1 MASLKRNVIA
11 NYIGQF
17 YMAFVGILVVP
28 LYLKHLGAEAF
39 GLVGFFTLL
48 QTSMH
53 MLDMGISPTFGREV
67 ARLKSNREM
76 AYQLRA
82 VARSLESI
90 FSCIAV
96 VIGILIFL
104 ARHWIAADWLTLT
117 ELDLN
122 LVANCVGLMA
132 AMIAIR
138 WLASLYKSGIMGYE
152 NQEWINVIDVVLISL
167 RFPGSL
173 LLIWMCP
180 GEIFRFFLYQTAI
193 AVVELLVVAKK
204 FYSLLPIVDRSVP
217 LISLIEVKRVAP
229 FALSVAYTGGIWI
242 LLTQLDKLILTKVLP
257 LVEFGYFTLIATV
270 SGGLLMLS
278 APISKALL
286 PRMTALLAAKKESEM
301 LALYR
306 KATRLVA
313 SIVAPVAFVL
323 AFFAEDVIY
332 IWTGDSTAA
341 QWTAPTLPLFV
352 LSSGLLAIGAFQYY
366 LQYAHG
372 QLRQHVIYNTISA
385 AVSVPLIS
393 YAALRYG
400 PEGVGWVWFILR
412 LLSLALWSPY
422 VHHLLAPGVHK
433 DWLLKDVLLPIT
445 ASACLLSLAAAIL
458 WQYMPTG
465 RVEGLFAIM
474 TCTAVAILG
483 TLATS
488 FLKQIRTRIYENL

>member
-17 YMAFVGILVVP
+17 PMAFVGILVVP

-286 PRMTALLAAKKESEM
+286 PRMK
-301 LALYR
+301 
-306 KATRLVA
+306 
-313 SIVAPVAFVL
+313 
-323 AFFAEDVIY
+323 
-332 IWTGDSTAA
+332 
-341 QWTAPTLPLFV
+341 
-352 LSSGLLAIGAFQYY
+352 LS
-366 LQYAHG
+366 
-372 QLRQHVIYNTISA
+372 
-385 AVSVPLIS
+385 
-393 YAALRYG
+393 
-400 PEGVGWVWFILR
+400 
-412 LLSLALWSPY
+412 
-422 VHHLLAPGVHK
+422 
-433 DWLLKDVLLPIT
+433 
-445 ASACLLSLAAAIL
+445 CL
-458 WQYMPTG
+458 G
-465 RVEGLFAIM
+465 
-474 TCTAVAILG
+474 
-483 TLATS
+483 
-488 FLKQIRTRIYENL
+488 